1 MNEQYEI
8 LPYTK
13 KIAKKMGVSVQPST
27 LRNYK
32 IDVFNSKNG
41 EYITSCGDKRYLDYP
56 YYLLLFG
63 QEKADERRRLYKIR
77 HDKYRNIPN
86 SRSFFADKL
95 LW

>member
-13 KIAKKMGVSVQPST
+13 KIAKKMGLSVVPSST
-27 LRNYK
+27 KHYK
-32 IDVFNSKNG
+32 IDVYSSKTG
-41 EYITSCGDKRYLDYP
+41 EYITSCGDNRYLDYP
-56 YYLLLFG
+56 YYLMLYG

-77 HDKYRNIPN
+77 HEKYRNIPN
-86 SRSFFADKL
+86 TRSFFSDKL